1 MIQSR
6 QTQGQLE
13 SLLISVLIHAAI
25 IFLVPYVAPAPTV
38 DVYPL
43 DVAGV
48 IEISAIETEPAS
60 PAPAPG
66 LNVKEVA
73 PTPASEPPKA
83 APTKKKED
91 PKPAVAPAPAA
102 KPQPQPA
109 AEPKPV
115 GKTEPKVPTPAVDKP
130 EVVSSPA
137 GKSVAPASEPE
148 PVPAAAPAQVPEPN
162 STLGK
167 DVESPTASARSYT
180 ETKPASGSGTVGG
193 TGEKPPTAG
202 DPGGTGV
209 VPRPEY
215 PGDDRTGYGMIS
227 STGGAGHGVVI
238 PKGVQNI
245 KGRGEAKVRIR
256 VTSDGKVDSVSFLI
270 PPPDKAMEKPIRNAI
285 MGEWVF
291 KPDTTLGREDAYYLD
306 VWISYDGGTE
316 DISVES
322 ERVSYKR

>member
-43 DVAGV
+43 DVAGGV

-73 PTPASEPPKA
+73 PTPTSEPPKA

-115 GKTEPKVPTPAVDKP
+115 EKTEPKVP
-130 EVVSSPA
+130 
-137 GKSVAPASEPE
+137 
-148 PVPAAAPAQVPEPN
+148 N
-162 STLGK
+162 
-167 DVESPTASARSYT
+167 ARS
-180 ETKPASGSGTVGG
+180 
-193 TGEKPPTAG
+193 
-202 DPGGTGV
+202 
-209 VPRPEY
+209 
-215 PGDDRTGYGMIS
+215 
-227 STGGAGHGVVI
+227 
-238 PKGVQNI
+238 
-245 KGRGEAKVRIR
+245 
-256 VTSDGKVDSVSFLI
+256 
-270 PPPDKAMEKPIRNAI
+270 
-285 MGEWVF
+285 
-291 KPDTTLGREDAYYLD
+291 
-306 VWISYDGGTE
+306 
-316 DISVES
+316 
-322 ERVSYKR
+322 